1 MDDSTVFCSSLQ
13 TDPVS
18 ASELGAIKCQVCFL
32 PGHGI
37 HFGAYTCRACAAF
50 FRIVSISKSKCHFSP
65 RPTHKCRNN
74 SNCKPKIDGRWFC
87 KTCRLT
93 RCLSIGMSPENIQ
106 YDRDKFESILKS
118 SKNNRHLQIPNTV
131 ESQLCISPLVSF
143 SNRREKSSKC
153 IDISQ
158 IVKKAVAKLLNPAM
172 IRNIDSTSNLEQLT
186 SGFKNLQSGQKEN
199 IPKIDHITLAHQTQ
213 HFNSS
218 MCSAAV
224 WLGYSDRFKTYSDM
238 QKIKVLQ
245 AIWCIWGRLEGI
257 VMTAKMRI
265 IGKCEKEQFFLTSD
279 TLIVY
284 DNFSSDLDYCSTYP
298 FEEMKYFFIPREMF
312 HEDVISELVKVQP
325 DDVETTYLMSVVCL
339 QLTGKRYGGLIQ
351 EEMEQFQDIL
361 SNDLHEYY
369 INNKMPK
376 YLLRIK
382 QLMRVKEMF
391 LRNLNIRMEKYKIAG
406 VFNVFN
412 RPISNL
418 EFFTVPI

>member
-1 MDDSTVFCSSLQ
+1 MF
-13 TDPVS
+13 
-18 ASELGAIKCQVCFL
+18 FL
-32 PGHGI
+32 
-37 HFGAYTCRACAAF
+37 A
-50 FRIVSISKSKCHFSP
+50 
-65 RPTHKCRNN
+65 
-74 SNCKPKIDGRWFC
+74 D
-87 KTCRLT
+87 
-93 RCLSIGMSPENIQ
+93 IQ

-118 SKNNRHLQIPNTV
+118 SKNNRHLQIPNVRIFGILKTLNYQIFILIQTV

-265 IGKCEKEQFFLTSD
+265 IGKCEKEVASIERSEKSKPFHFFS
-279 TLIVY
+279 
-284 DNFSSDLDYCSTYP
+284 NF
-298 FEEMKYFFIPREMF
+298 F
-312 HEDVISELVKVQP
+312 
-325 DDVETTYLMSVVCL
+325 
-339 QLTGKRYGGLIQ
+339 
-351 EEMEQFQDIL
+351 
-361 SNDLHEYY
+361 
-369 INNKMPK
+369 
-376 YLLRIK
+376 
-382 QLMRVKEMF
+382 
-391 LRNLNIRMEKYKIAG
+391 
-406 VFNVFN
+406 
-412 RPISNL
+412 
-418 EFFTVPI
+418 